1 MPEATDEAQ
10 RFYQNLIDIG
20 YGQTMIQHCIRL
32 KLERR
37 TKELLITLQ
46 RQRKKLLESVH
57 TGQKQIDC
65 LDYLVK
71 RIEKEKRDS
80 NEKSSALA

>member
-20 YGQTMIQHCIRL
+20 CEQTMIQHCIRL
-32 KLERR
+32 NIEHR
-37 TKELLITLQ
+37 TKELLATLQ
-46 RQRKKLLESVH
+46 KQRKKLLERVH
-57 TGQKQIDC
+57 AGQKQVDC

-80 NEKSSALA
+80 NGKSQTLP

>member
-10 RFYQNLIDIG
+10 RFYQNLVDIG
-20 YGQTMIQHCIRL
+20 CEQNMIQHCIRL
-32 KLERR
+32 KVEHR
-37 TKELLITLQ
+37 TKELLVTLQ

-57 TGQKQIDC
+57 VGQKQVDC

-71 RIEKEKRDS
+71 RIEKRKEGF
-80 NEKSSALA
+80 